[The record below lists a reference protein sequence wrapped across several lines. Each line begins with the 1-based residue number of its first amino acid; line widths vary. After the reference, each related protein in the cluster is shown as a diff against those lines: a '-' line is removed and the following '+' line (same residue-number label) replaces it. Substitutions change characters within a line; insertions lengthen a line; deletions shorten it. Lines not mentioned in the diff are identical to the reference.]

1 MDRLYIDDLLVD
13 VGKDTGIT
21 VAFVSNLFRDVSKIS
36 GNSTYSIKLPR
47 TAVNMSVFG
56 YADRVDSRSQI
67 P

>member
-36 GNSTYSIKLPR
+36 GNSTYSLQF
-47 TAVNMSVFG
+47 V
-56 YADRVDSRSQI
+56 
-67 P
+67 